1 MDSNKATYWIA
12 LGVLVLG
19 LNSEYRQGKFVT
31 LHQVADHAEFVLCTA
46 TTHAE
51 RTLTA
56 ALQLVGREARPSDSL
71 LASARNAD
79 FDRERAEV
87 LREQARDGAEQLR
100 DQVREQVQVRD
111 QVRDQM
117 VAQMV
122 AQIDAQ
128 RDAIRAQV
136 DIRRAEIQRI
146 RDSARSQ
153 FRVVRSA
160 EGRVTMTYPSMIC
173 PRTKT
178 RIVVNDNVNDN
189 DASDLADNVS
199 DVE

>member
-1 MDSNKATYWIA
+1 M
-12 LGVLVLG
+12 LG

-31 LHQVADHAEFVLCTA
+31 LHRVADQAGFVLCSA
-46 TTHAE
+46 TTRAE

-56 ALQLVGREARPSDSL
+56 ALQLVGREARPSDGL
-71 LASARNAD
+71 QASARNAD
-79 FDRERAEV
+79 FDREQAEA
-87 LREQARDGAEQLR
+87 LREQARDEAERVQ
-100 DQVREQVQVRD
+100 EQVRD
-111 QVRDQM
+111 QLRDQM
-117 VAQMV
+117 VAQV
-122 AQIDAQ
+122 VAQ

-153 FRVVRSA
+153 FRVVRTA
-160 EGRVTMTYPSMIC
+160 DGRITMTYPSIVC

-178 RIVVNDNVNDN
+178 RIVVNDN
-189 DASDLADNVS
+189 DASDLADNLP

>member
-1 MDSNKATYWIA
+1 MDTNKATYWIA

-31 LHQVADHAEFVLCTA
+31 LHQVADRAGFALCSV

-56 ALQLVGREARPSDSL
+56 ALQLVGSEARPSDGL

-79 FDRERAEV
+79 FDADSYK
-87 LREQARDGAEQLR
+87 EQARDEAERVREQREQVQVQLR
-100 DQVREQVQVRD
+100 DQVRD
-111 QVRDQM
+111 QIV
-117 VAQMV
+117 
-122 AQIDAQ
+122 AQ

-153 FRVVRSA
+153 FRMVRSA
-160 EGRVTMTYPSMIC
+160 DGHITMTYPSMIC
-173 PRTKT
+173 PKTKT
-178 RIVVNDNVNDN
+178 RIVVNDS
-189 DASDLADNVS
+189 DASDLADNLP

>member
-1 MDSNKATYWIA
+1 MDTNKATYWIA

-31 LHQVADHAEFVLCTA
+31 LHQVADRAGFALCSV

-56 ALQLVGREARPSDSL
+56 ALQLVGREARPSDGL

-79 FDRERAEV
+79 FDADSYKEQAEV
-87 LREQARDGAEQLR
+87 LREQARDEAER
-100 DQVREQVQVRD
+100 VREQVREQVQVRD

-117 VAQMV
+117 LAQMV
-122 AQIDAQ
+122 AQ
-128 RDAIRAQV
+128 RDAMRAQI

-153 FRVVRSA
+153 FRMVRSA
-160 EGRVTMTYPSMIC
+160 DGRITMTYPSMIC
-173 PRTKT
+173 PKTKT
-178 RIVVNDNVNDN
+178 PIVVNDN
-189 DASDLADNVS
+189 DASDLADNLP